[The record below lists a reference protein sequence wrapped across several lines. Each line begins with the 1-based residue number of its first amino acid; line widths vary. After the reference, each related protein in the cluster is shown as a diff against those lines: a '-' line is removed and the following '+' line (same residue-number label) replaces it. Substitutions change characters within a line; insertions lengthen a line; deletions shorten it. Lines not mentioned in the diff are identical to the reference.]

1 MKNFETENLETLR
14 RLRNEEKNIKARID
28 AVSDAAT
35 AEAVAILAE
44 QNRDCGEF
52 EINGLKYQLQSTQVF
67 DFGNY
72 NRYKGEHAVRW
83 RELSKQRDFARATAA
98 ADTKE
103 MTALVKSFAKQHPDW
118 EPDEVKLTVKV
129 I

>member
-1 MKNFETENLETLR
+1 MNTENLIELR
-14 RLRNEEKNIKARID
+14 YLRNEEKNIKARID
-28 AVSDAAT
+28 AISDAAT

-44 QNRDCGEF
+44 QNRECGEF
-52 EINGLKYQLQSTQVF
+52 EINGLKYQLQRTEEF
-67 DFGNY
+67 DFNNY

-83 RELSKQRDFARATAA
+83 RELSKQRDFARATAD

-118 EPDEVKLTVKV
+118 EPDEVKLSVKV
-129 I
+129 IKNS

>member
-1 MKNFETENLETLR
+1 MNTENLIELR
-14 RLRNEEKNIKARID
+14 ALRNEEKNIKARID

-44 QNRDCGEF
+44 QNRECGEF
-52 EINGLKYQLQSTQVF
+52 EINGLKYQLQRTEEF
-67 DFGNY
+67 DFANY
-72 NRYKGEHAVRW
+72 NRYKGEHATRW
-83 RELSKQRDFARATAA
+83 RELNKQRDFARATAS

-118 EPDEVKLTVKV
+118 EPDEVKLSVKV
-129 I
+129 L